1 MIKRFTRRLAQSGS
15 ASGLGPEGR
24 EFESLIS
31 DHFFIIGESIMAAV
45 KGKEERRRVHK
56 GTCQNG
62 SKSASAN
69 KCRKDHKKYRG
80 QGR

>member
-1 MIKRFTRRLAQSGS
+1 
-15 ASGLGPEGR
+15 
-24 EFESLIS
+24 
-31 DHFFIIGESIMAAV
+31 MAAV

-62 SKSASAN
+62 SKKASMN
-69 KCRKDHKKYRG
+69 KSRKDHKKYRG